1 MNAKKMPLAALAV
14 LLAAGT
20 AAALTLE
27 EGFKTPPNS
36 AKPHTWYHMMNG
48 NVTKEGLT
56 CDFEALAKA
65 GVGGVQM
72 FDAGCNIP
80 PGPLD
85 FNSPEWFDMFLH
97 AAKEAR
103 RLGLEICIPNCSGWS
118 SSGGPWNMPSNGMK
132 FVTWREVKTTGPAK
146 FHAKLPRDMNDHGF
160 YEDIAVLAFPTPSAE
175 SLTFPEVKTT
185 VSGNSFLL
193 SSDKPFTAPA
203 VTFQISYGHVWA
215 GDAMV
220 SVETSADG
228 MSFTRLEFFRIP
240 IARSGV
246 GNHGERFHAFPAPV
260 TARAIRLTF
269 SKSPVALK
277 LRAAR
282 PEARARLSNLPAKTF
297 AVRQECA
304 LDTTPARA
312 DQVVAKDKVR
322 DITAHLAPDGTLD
335 WNVPA
340 GDWTVMRIGYIC
352 NGRCNHPAS
361 DHGRGLEVDKLSASA
376 MDYHFNQYVTRLCE
390 HLGSL
395 AGAVE
400 SGFNNILV
408 DSYEVAS
415 QNWTQ
420 GFDKTF
426 EARMGYSLRPY
437 LPVFA
442 GRIVGSVDESE
453 RFLEDFRRV
462 VADLFAENY
471 AGRLAELCHKHG
483 LLLSIEPYGNAP
495 CDNLQYGQDVDIPMG
510 EFWSSAMSGDHVM
523 GAGNGRFAAYLAHVW
538 GRRYAATESFTASPD
553 HGGRWLT
560 TPFTI
565 KAQGD
570 GAYCEGV
577 NRIIY
582 HRFTHQPWPG
592 NKYLPGMT
600 MGRWGMHLDRT
611 QTWWEFSGPWF
622 RYQARCQWM
631 LQEGKFV
638 ADALFFCGEQA
649 PNQGGNS
656 DGAGASDM
664 RLPSGY
670 NWDICATKA
679 VEMLKVE
686 NGRVVAP
693 GGVSYALLILP
704 PQETMSEKMLSTV
717 ERLLDEGAKVC
728 GLVKPVRA
736 PGLRGYPTADGRVR
750 ALAEKVWAKG
760 VLTCRPAEALA
771 QLGVKPDFATEE
783 KRPAPQWIH
792 RRGDGADWYFVALN
806 NVETRSFEVSFRQ
819 TGRTPEVWD
828 AETGTARPADVWREV
843 DGRTY
848 VTLTFPPSGSAF
860 VVFRSVASGEHAV
873 NVAVKAT
880 PRPEPVEPEAKHTL
894 TIKKALYGVFA
905 TPGRPDCS
913 EVSSYLKPGVRVA
926 VKNEALGGDPASMQH
941 KALEVKYVLDGQEKC
956 DVVKEHASYTL
967 PVGAKLKS
975 AWYGVIDPK
984 WKPAED
990 MVVDITKKIAAKVK
1004 DGKVSVKIDNGLA
1017 GGDPMYL
1024 TKKVGRITYTYDGVT
1039 RTTTVPENSLFNM
1052 PAAAPLDAP
1061 PIWEWRDGKIL
1072 AWQPMTADM
1081 TSASGPVTRYKA
1093 DPPAPVLVGGAWNVA
1108 FPEGWD
1114 APASVTFPRLVSWT
1128 ERPEDGIKFF
1138 SGTATYT
1145 KRVSA
1150 PPLQSGARLV
1160 LDLGNVKNFAE
1171 VTVNGKTFPVL
1182 WKPPFR
1188 VDITDALGGSH
1199 AYATGGTLD
1208 LSIRVTNLW
1217 PNRLIGD
1224 DRLYADD
1231 CEWKGVMR
1239 KGVKEIGIKELPQW
1253 VKDGKRSPTGRHT
1266 FTTWKHWDKHDDL
1279 LPSGLIGPVLLRTGV
1294 FAHEVK

>member
-1 MNAKKMPLAALAV
+1 MNRKTATLFPAIAILCL
-14 LLAAGT
+14 AGT
-20 AAALTLE
+20 SGALTLE
-27 EGFKTPPNS
+27 EGFKDPPNS

-48 NVTKEGLT
+48 NVTKEGIT
-56 CDFEALAKA
+56 CDFEALAKV
-65 GVGGVQM
+65 GIGGVQM

-80 PGPLD
+80 PGSLD

-132 FVTWREVKTTGPAK
+132 KVVLTETPVKGPVAFK
-146 FHAKLPRDMNDHGF
+146 GKLPRTDQDNGF
-160 YEDIAVLAFPTPSAE
+160 YEDIAVLAFPTPPADLVFYQDVKSAI
-175 SLTFPEVKTT
+175 SGKTAT
-185 VSGNSFLL
+185 IFA
-193 SSDKPFTAPA
+193 DKPFTVQGLSYRLTYPGTWSAA
-203 VTFQISYGHVWA
+203 ATVTVE
-215 GDAMV
+215 V
-220 SVETSADG
+220 SDDG
-228 MSFTRLEFFRIP
+228 KKFEKLEKFTAQL
-240 IARSGV
+240 AQSGV
-246 GNHGERFHAFPAPV
+246 CDHTLRYRPFAKPV

-269 SKSPVALK
+269 SSSHPMKIAEVKPESK
-277 LRAAR
+277 LRI
-282 PEARARLSNLPAKTF
+282 SDIKAKTF
-297 AVRQECA
+297 DIRSRVTR
-304 LDTTPARA
+304 DTTNASA
-312 DQVVAKDKVR
+312 DQVIRMDKTVDLTSR
-322 DITAHLAPDGTLD
+322 LAADGTLAWD
-335 WNVPA
+335 VPA
-340 GDWTVMRIGYIC
+340 GDWTIMRIGYIC

-361 DHGRGLEVDKLSASA
+361 DHGKGLEVDKLSASA
-376 MDYHFNQYVTRLCE
+376 MDYHFDQYVARLCK
-390 HLGSL
+390 HLGPL
-395 AGAVE
+395 AGNVE

-420 GFDKTF
+420 GFARTF
-426 EARMGYSLRPY
+426 EKRMGYSLIPW
-437 LPVFA
+437 LPVFT
-442 GRIVGSVDESE
+442 GRVVGSMDESE

-510 EFWSSAMSGDHVM
+510 EFWSSAMYGDHGM
-523 GAGNGRFAAYLAHVW
+523 GAGNGRFASYLAHVW

-553 HGGRWLT
+553 RGGRWLT

-570 GAYCEGV
+570 GAFCEGV

-631 LQEGKFV
+631 LQEGTFV

-649 PNQGGNS
+649 PNQGGS
-656 DGAGASDM
+656 FFGAGSSDM
-664 RLPSGY
+664 KLPPGY
-670 NWDICATKA
+670 NWDVCATKA

-728 GLVKPVRA
+728 GLVKPTRV
-736 PGLRGYPTADGRVR
+736 PGLTGYPLASERLKAR
-750 ALAEKVWAKG
+750 AEKVWAKG
-760 VLTCRPAEALA
+760 VLACRPAEALA
-771 QLGVKPDFATEE
+771 QLGVKPDFASAA
-783 KRPAPQWIH
+783 KSPAPQWIH
-792 RRGDGADWYFVALN
+792 RRGDGADWYFVAMN
-806 NVETRSFEVSFRQ
+806 NVKTRTFEASFRQ
-819 TGRTPEVWD
+819 AGRSPEIWD
-828 AETGTARPADVWREV
+828 AETGATRPADVWREA

-848 VTLTFPPSGSAF
+848 VTLAFPPSGSAF
-860 VVFRSVASGEHAV
+860 VVFRNGATAQHVV

-880 PRPEPVEPEAKHTL
+880 PHPEPAETGVKHTL
-894 TIKKALYGVFA
+894 TIEKALYGVFA
-905 TPGRPDCS
+905 APTRPDCAD
-913 EVSSYLKPGVRVA
+913 VSSFIKPGVRVA
-926 VKNEALGGDPASMQH
+926 VKNGALGGDPAAMQH
-941 KALEVKYVLDGQEKC
+941 KQLEVKYVLNGEEKC
-956 DVVKEHASYTL
+956 EVVKEHASYTL
-967 PVGAKLKS
+967 PAGAQLKS

-990 MVVDITKKIAAKVK
+990 AVIDITKKVAAQVK
-1004 DGKVSVKIDNGLA
+1004 DGTVSVKIDNGLA
-1017 GGDPMYL
+1017 GRDPMYM
-1024 TKKVGRITYTYDGVT
+1024 TVKTARITYTYDGVT
-1039 RTTTVPENSLFNM
+1039 RTATVGENTFFNV
-1052 PAAAPLDAP
+1052 PVAAPLDVP
-1061 PIWEWRDGKIL
+1061 PVWEWRDGKIL
-1072 AWQPMTADM
+1072 AWQPLTAEV
-1081 TSASGPVTRYKA
+1081 TPASGSVTRYKA
-1093 DPPAPVLVGGAWNVA
+1093 DPSAPILVDGAWNVA

-1128 ERPEDGIKFF
+1128 ERPENGVKYF

-1150 PPLQSGARLV
+1150 PSLPAGTRLL
-1160 LDLGNVKNFAE
+1160 LDLGDVKNFAE
-1171 VTVNGKTFPVL
+1171 VMVNGKTYPVL

-1188 VDITDALGGSH
+1188 VDITDAIKCVPPSGD
-1199 AYATGGTLD
+1199 ACTFD

-1224 DRLYADD
+1224 DRLFPDD
-1231 CEWKGVMR
+1231 CEWKGVIR
-1239 KGVKEIGIKELPQW
+1239 RGVKEIGIKELPQW

-1266 FTTWKHWDKHDDL
+1266 FTTWKHWDKDDDL
-1279 LPSGLIGPVLLRTGV
+1279 LPSGLLGPVLLRTGV
-1294 FAHEVK
+1294 FAREEK